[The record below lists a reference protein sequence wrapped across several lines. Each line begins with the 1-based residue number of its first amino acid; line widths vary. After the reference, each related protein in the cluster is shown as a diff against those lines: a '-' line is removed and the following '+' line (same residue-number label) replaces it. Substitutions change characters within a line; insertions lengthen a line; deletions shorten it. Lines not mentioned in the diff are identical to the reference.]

1 MCRHVRRYL
10 ATSMSSRATCAIVG
24 ALAISTIFCTAA
36 NAGTYLI
43 NNCNV
48 PGRPAAALGPW
59 YWEAAANLSP
69 VDACASGG
77 GFSFYLAGTV
87 SMPRGA
93 ASALTMAAPPNGPI
107 SIRRVRLWVVG
118 RLAGTGSALF
128 VGTNAGAPDG
138 HVTNSDLFGPP
149 GGDTLATPHTTPL
162 LPLGTNIFRVMLYC
176 SQSSP
181 DDCYPYGRSVLEIVG
196 AEVMLLESVSPSV
209 GALGGSLVS
218 GDTQSGTRS
227 LKYSAVDDQS
237 GVEAVEVLIDGTVA
251 TRRDFGPE
259 CPHADYAACLKTRS
273 EDLAI
278 DTRTLTNGSHRL
290 RLRVTDAAGNATD
303 SPSQEIEVRNQPGAA
318 GAGAGAGAATGS
330 GESATAPPLH
340 GGHVTASFA
349 ATSKRTLTASYSGRP
364 KVTGRLRDADGRPVA
379 KAPLT
384 VVEKVAGQ
392 QVKITPIGLTGVD
405 GKFAFRLKQR
415 GGSRTVRVQYQSADG
430 GKPLVSAPL
439 RLKVRAAAS
448 LTVAL
453 SGIRVRYQGRVVS
466 HGIPA
471 RGVVVQMQ
479 GRRRGGAWQP
489 FASRRVRQSGRFAGS
504 YRLRVRRPGVTLQFR
519 AIVTEARGYPY
530 ERARQRL

>member
-1 MCRHVRRYL
+1 
-10 ATSMSSRATCAIVG
+10 
-24 ALAISTIFCTAA
+24 
-36 NAGTYLI
+36 
-43 NNCNV
+43 
-48 PGRPAAALGPW
+48 
-59 YWEAAANLSP
+59 
-69 VDACASGG
+69 
-77 GFSFYLAGTV
+77 
-87 SMPRGA
+87 MPRGA
-93 ASALTMAAPPNGPI
+93 ASALTMAVPSNGPI

-162 LPLGTNIFRVMLYC
+162 LPLGTNVSRVMLYC

-181 DDCYPYGRSVLEIVG
+181 EDCYPYGRSVLEVVG
-196 AEVMLLESVSPSV
+196 AEVTLLESVSPSV

-218 GDTQSGTRS
+218 GDTQSGTRI

-237 GVEAVEVLIDGTVA
+237 GVEAVEVLVDGTVA

-259 CPHADYAACLKTRS
+259 CPRADYAACVKTRS

-278 DTRTLTNGSHRL
+278 DTRTIGNGSHKL

-303 SPSQEIEVRNQPGAA
+303 SPAQQIEVSNQPGAA
-318 GAGAGAGAATGS
+318 GAGAGPGS
-330 GESATAPPLH
+330 GGSAAAPPLR

-364 KVTGRLRDADGRPVA
+364 KVTGRLRDTDGRPVA

-384 VVEKVAGQ
+384 VVEQVAGQ

-405 GKFAFRLKQR
+405 GKFAFRLKRR

-430 GKPLVSAPL
+430 GKPLMSAPL

-489 FASRRVRQSGRFAGS
+489 FASRRVGKSGRFAGS

-519 AIVTEARGYPY
+519 AIITEARGYPY
-530 ERARQRL
+530 ETGTSATVTRRVR